1 VSIKKQNS
9 TGKHYGNGMTIHNKN
24 GNYIMQYAAVQ
35 NECKRKEKIMLLPC
49 QKSDLGVLGENPGT
63 SILTTYTATDTL

>member
-1 VSIKKQNS
+1 
-9 TGKHYGNGMTIHNKN
+9 
-24 GNYIMQYAAVQ
+24 MQYAAVQ
-35 NECKRKEKIMLLPC
+35 NECKRKEKIILLPC